1 VRIRGEAELFGRR
14 AYRPAER
21 VSREHARG
29 AGAGSI
35 ARVDVLLVSPDERTR
50 ELIALSVRSIE
61 RRLAS
66 PLRFRAARD
75 GELGAR
81 AALRDRPDVIVA
93 DEIASR
99 AGAFSLARSIRDDA
113 DPYGGVIVILL
124 ERVHDSWLAKWS
136 GADAWFVKPV
146 DPFELADR
154 LLELVTEKG
163 FGDSR
168 SERRTARA

>member
-1 VRIRGEAELFGRR
+1 VRDAGDAE
-14 AYRPAER
+14 
-21 VSREHARG
+21 
-29 AGAGSI
+29 AGSI

-50 ELIALSVRSIE
+50 DLVALSVRSIE
-61 RRLAS
+61 RRLGS

-75 GELGAR
+75 GDLGAR

-99 AGAFSLARSIRDDA
+99 AGAFSLSRTIRDDP
-113 DPYGGVIVILL
+113 DPYRGVIVILL
-124 ERVHDSWLAKWS
+124 DRAYDAWLAKWS

-146 DPFELADR
+146 DPFEIADR

-163 FGDSR
+163 SVR
-168 SERRTARA
+168 EVSAESARA